1 MIRIQQ
7 IKLAA
12 DCKDE
17 QAALLKKAAKLLRM
31 EPAAIQ
37 SLSILRKSLD
47 ARKKPEIYAV
57 YTVDVKVSDERAV
70 FRKIRGKNGQIQLV
84 EEKAYRFPMPKQ
96 PESDAGQAAKEEPYR
111 GTAFEKAVD
120 ADGQTGA
127 KAAVAQLPMRTVDR
141 PVIVGTGPAG
151 LFCGYMLAKA
161 GFRPLLLERGREVH
175 KRREDVERF
184 WQDGVLDP
192 GSNVQFGEGGAGTFS
207 DGKLTTTVKD
217 PKGRMREVL
226 RIFVEAGAP
235 EEILYEAKP
244 HIGTDILIQV
254 VENLRSQIIKWGG
267 EVRFESQ
274 VTALL
279 TEDDRAAEAS
289 MQSRRITGV
298 VANGEEIQSGE
309 VVLAIGHSARD
320 TFQMLHGLQVPMEA
334 KAFAVGLR
342 MEHPREMIDRL
353 QYGDCGISLP
363 AAAYKV
369 TAQTA
374 SGRGVYS
381 FCMCPGGYVV
391 NASSE
396 SGRTAVNG
404 MSYSGRDGAN
414 SNSAMIVTVSPVDY
428 ETYGGTGPLAG
439 IAFQRHLEE
448 RAYEIGQGRV
458 PVERYGDFRAA
469 VCGRQNEDQLFQA
482 QRGEN
487 ARRLVQENGFSHMP
501 EQSMLCRRYPGF
513 APAIKGAWQFA
524 PVHEILP
531 EFLNQALVEGIDLI
545 GQKMSGFADGD
556 AYLSGVESR
565 TSSPVRILR
574 DETGQSALK
583 GLFPCGEGAGYAGGI
598 TSAAMD
604 GILIAEKVAMLYADV
619 VR

>member
-7 IKLAA
+7 IKLTA

-17 QAALLKKAAKLLRM
+17 RTALLKKTAKLLRL
-31 EPAAIQ
+31 EASAIQ
-37 SLSILRKSLD
+37 SLSLVKRSID
-47 ARKKPEIYAV
+47 ARKKPDICRV
-57 YTVDVKVSDERAV
+57 YTVDVQVAHEQAV
-70 FRKIRGKNGQIQLV
+70 FRKIRGKDGQIQLV
-84 EEKAYRFPMPKQ
+84 EEKTYQFPVF
-96 PESDAGQAAKEEPYR
+96 KEQIGE
-111 GTAFEKAVD
+111 TAPCE
-120 ADGQTGA
+120 
-127 KAAVAQLPMRTVDR
+127 R

-161 GFRPLLLERGREVH
+161 GLRPLLLERGKEVH

-184 WQDGVLDP
+184 WREGVLDP

-217 PKGRMREVL
+217 KNGRMREVL

-244 HIGTDILIQV
+244 HIGTDILMRV
-254 VENLRSQIIKWGG
+254 VENLRRQIIEWGG
-267 EVRFESQ
+267 EVRFASQ
-274 VTALL
+274 ATSLL
-279 TEDDRAAEAS
+279 TENGRVA
-289 MQSRRITGV
+289 GV
-298 VANGEEIQSGE
+298 VVNGEEIRSGT

-320 TFQMLHGLQVPMEA
+320 TFQMLHELHIPMEA
-334 KAFAVGLR
+334 KSFAVGLR

-353 QYGDCGISLP
+353 QYGECSIPLP
-363 AAAYKV
+363 AASYKV

-396 SGRTAVNG
+396 PGRTAVNG

-414 SNSAMIVTVSPVDY
+414 SNSAMIVTVSPADY
-428 ETYGGTGPLAG
+428 EAYGGTGPLAG

-448 RAYEIGQGRV
+448 RAYEIGRGAV
-458 PVERYGDFRAA
+458 PVERYGDFHEA
-469 VCGRQNEDQLFQA
+469 VCAGMGAVKLLSDSISRDARPVGRD
-482 QRGEN
+482 GT
-487 ARRLVQENGFSHMP
+487 
-501 EQSMLCRRYPGF
+501 LCLRYPGF

-524 PVHEILP
+524 PVHDILP
-531 EFLNQALVEGIDLI
+531 DFLNQALMEGIDLI
-545 GQKMSGFADGD
+545 GQRMPGFADGD

-604 GILIAEKVAMLYADV
+604 GILIAEKVASAYGNV
-619 VR
+619 IR